1 MAYTKQ
7 NFEDGQTLKAEHLNK
22 MEEGIAA
29 PDWDQMVNRPFGE
42 TPTVLY
48 EGTDLTPENKDGVYM
63 AQLSDQCMLV
73 TGTTCKVTF
82 DGVEYTC
89 MVVDYYDVPMM
100 GNLSMMGAGDDT
112 GEPFIVFDDSSDGG
126 GVSIVASTAFTSLR
140 IDAATITR
148 IPAKYLDLDLETV
161 FYVNGSTTE
170 YPYIYKDFSMN
181 TPVTL
186 AELTE
191 ANNKGRIRLLN
202 TYIYWTTPTVVTL
215 LSDYGY
221 VCWQMPAITNGTV
234 TVTNHVS
241 YTAEYTE
248 S

>member
-7 NFEDGQTLKAEHLNK
+7 NFEDGQILEAEHLNK

-48 EGTDLTPENKDGVYM
+48 EGTDLTPENADGLYTM
-63 AQLSDQCMLV
+63 QLSDSSMLAH
-73 TGTTCKVTF
+73 GTTCKVTF

-89 MVVDYYDVPMM
+89 TVADYYGMPVM
-100 GNLSMMGAGDDT
+100 GNLSMMSAGDDT
-112 GEPFIVFDDSSDGG
+112 GEPFLVADGSLNGNGVAIMASS
-126 GVSIVASTAFTSLR
+126 AFTSLR
-140 IDAATITR
+140 IVGATITTV
-148 IPAKYLDLDLETV
+148 PAEYLDVETV
-161 FYVNGSTTE
+161 FYVNGSTTK
-170 YPYIYKDFSMN
+170 YPYIYKDSSMN
-181 TPVTL
+181 IPVTL

-221 VCWQMPAITNGTV
+221 VVWQDSTITDGTV
-234 TVTNHVS
+234 TIFNRVS
-241 YTAEYTE
+241 YTAEYTA

>member
-7 NFEDGQTLKAEHLNK
+7 NFEDGQVLKAEHLNK

-42 TPTVLY
+42 TLKVLY
-48 EGTDLTPENKDGVYM
+48 EGTDLTPENANGLYTMK
-63 AQLSDQCMLV
+63 LSDRSMLEI
-73 TGTTCKVTF
+73 GATCKVTF

-89 MVVDYYDVPMM
+89 TVADYYGMPAI
-100 GNLSMMGAGDDT
+100 GNLSMGDIGDDT
-112 GEPFIVFDDSSDGG
+112 GEPFLVADGSLSG
-126 GVSIVASTAFTSLR
+126 NGVAIMASTAFTSLR
-140 IDAATITR
+140 IDGVTITPV
-148 IPAKYLDLDLETV
+148 PAKYLDLETV
-161 FYVNGSTTE
+161 FYVNSGDN
-170 YPYIYKDFSMN
+170 YPYIYKDPLMN

-202 TYIYWTTPTVVTL
+202 TYIDWTTPTVVTL
-215 LSDYGY
+215 LDNYGY
-221 VCWQMPAITNGTV
+221 VVWQSDVILNGEV
-234 TVTNHVS
+234 TISNHVS
-241 YTAEYTE
+241 YTAEHTA

>member
-7 NFEDGQTLKAEHLNK
+7 NFEDGQILKAEHLNK

-42 TPTVLY
+42 TLKALY
-48 EGTDLTPENKDGVYM
+48 EGTDLTPESLNGNYVLH
-63 AQLSDQCMLV
+63 LSDQSMLV
-73 TGTTCKVTF
+73 AGSSYKVTF

-89 MVVDYYDVPMM
+89 VALEVLGSSPSI
-100 GNLSMMGAGDDT
+100 GNTSLAGVGFDT
-112 GEPFIVFDDSSDGG
+112 GEPFFIIDDSASGS
-126 GVSIVASTAFTSLR
+126 GVDILASSAFTSLR
-140 IDAATITR
+140 IVCATITTV
-148 IPAKYLDLDLETV
+148 PAKYLDVETV
-161 FYVNGSTTE
+161 FYVNPGDD
-170 YPYIYKDFSMN
+170 YPYICKDSSMN

-191 ANNKGRIRLLN
+191 ANNKGRIRLLD

-221 VCWQMPAITNGTV
+221 VVWQSSTITDGTV
-234 TVTNHVS
+234 TLFNYVS
-241 YTAEYTE
+241 YTAEYTA